1 MRQIL
6 ALLFC
11 LAAGSLFAGEWD
23 RVRVV
28 HDRKNLVTRA
38 VVNTSNGNVALSD
51 VFRAAARMNGYD
63 DAEIHG
69 ALPEMR
75 VSLDGRF
82 ARWSMRAFNR
92 VMKPCVR
99 VEAGNNG
106 LQVTV
111 DRVSAQQWVNDCKSD
126 IRWTWDQID
135 WRDEKPEYGI
145 RCLGTG
151 DDNADFVVL
160 VHGLNSR
167 PEDLR
172 AFLPVVKS
180 ASLAPAVFRYPN
192 DQPAFESAK
201 LLADELSRLRRKYPH
216 RNVRLVTHSMG
227 GLVARAA
234 IETDLDPGNVS
245 QLLMVAPPNH
255 GSSLARVAA
264 LMDCYEFFTSPDHR
278 RAGLLVE
285 SVSDGLGE
293 AAADLEPNSVFL
305 DRLNGLPRNPDVRYT
320 ILLGTSG
327 PMELE
332 EMDSLRQTVRDYTDQ
347 NRWTRFASSKLN
359 TALDNLDEVVAG
371 KGDGAVSCERGK
383 LAGVRDIVE
392 LPFSHASILSPDDA
406 VSKSAYAIIH
416 DRLVR

>member
-11 LAAGSLFAGEWD
+11 LVAGSLFAGEWD
-23 RVRVV
+23 QVRVV
-28 HDRKNLVTRA
+28 HDRKNLAVTRA
-38 VVNTSNGNVALSD
+38 VVNSSNGNVALSD

-82 ARWSMRAFNR
+82 ARWSMAGFQSRHEAVCACR
-92 VMKPCVR
+92 SRQQWTTGDRRSCVR
-99 VEAGNNG
+99 SAMGQR
-106 LQVTV
+106 LQIWIFGG
-111 DRVSAQQWVNDCKSD
+111 RG
-126 IRWTWDQID
+126 IRSTGG
-135 WRDEKPEYGI
+135 DEKPEYGI

-172 AFLPVVKS
+172 AFLPLVKS

-216 RNVRLVTHSMG
+216 RKVRLVTHSMG

-234 IETDLDPGNVS
+234 IETDLDPGKRFA
-245 QLLMVAPPNH
+245 VAH
-255 GSSLARVAA
+255 GRAAESRIVPRSRRRV
-264 LMDCYEFFTSPDHR
+264 D
-278 RAGLLVE
+278 GLL
-285 SVSDGLGE
+285 
-293 AAADLEPNSVFL
+293 
-305 DRLNGLPRNPDVRYT
+305 
-320 ILLGTSG
+320 
-327 PMELE
+327 
-332 EMDSLRQTVRDYTDQ
+332 
-347 NRWTRFASSKLN
+347 
-359 TALDNLDEVVAG
+359 
-371 KGDGAVSCERGK
+371 
-383 LAGVRDIVE
+383 
-392 LPFSHASILSPDDA
+392 
-406 VSKSAYAIIH
+406 
-416 DRLVR
+416 